1 MKPKYS
7 QNLEEKGKPR
17 RLFSFDMNLSNQPI
31 KFKNPIKS
39 LKIHKLSLND
49 LASIDRTSIF
59 EKQKSKNIPKVK
71 TSTLSCCLQERIKT
85 YSFSKRIEPP
95 NNSLNNR
102 NFGLIN
108 IKKSGFL
115 SVLPIITQ
123 DNDNKKN
130 NDKNNSTNKR
140 LKSAINQNKNLEKK
154 IIKSKLKHK
163 SKIPFS
169 NDLISDTISKKKI
182 KYRNKRSY
190 NSFTQKEIE
199 LLDNPNS
206 VLYQIFHGTQLIKQK
221 IGKFDIYKKKE
232 QMKEY
237 KDFIKND
244 EKEAAKQLFLLQK
257 DIEIGSQ
264 EKIKGRIISSNTFFD
279 LKISID

>member
-1 MKPKYS
+1 MIMKPKFS
-7 QNLEEKGKPR
+7 QNLEERGKPR

-31 KFKNPIKS
+31 AFKYPIKS

-49 LASIDRTSIF
+49 LASIDRTSII

-71 TSTLSCCLQERIKT
+71 ATTLSCCLPERIKT
-85 YSFSKRIEPP
+85 YSFSKRIESS
-95 NNSLNNR
+95 NNSSNNR
-102 NFGLIN
+102 NNFGLIN

-115 SVLPIITQ
+115 SVLPIIAQ
-123 DNDNKKN
+123 DNDIKKN

-140 LKSAINQNKNLEKK
+140 LISAINHNKILEKK
-154 IIKSKLKHK
+154 IIQSKLKHK

-169 NDLISDTISKKKI
+169 NDLISDSISKKKT
-182 KYRNKRSY
+182 KKRNKRSY

-199 LLDNPNS
+199 LLNNPNS
-206 VLYQIFHGTQLIKQK
+206 VLYQIFHGTQIIKNK
-221 IGKFDIYKKKE
+221 IGKFDIKE
-232 QMKEY
+232 QIKEY

-244 EKEAAKQLFLLQK
+244 EKEATKQLFLLQK